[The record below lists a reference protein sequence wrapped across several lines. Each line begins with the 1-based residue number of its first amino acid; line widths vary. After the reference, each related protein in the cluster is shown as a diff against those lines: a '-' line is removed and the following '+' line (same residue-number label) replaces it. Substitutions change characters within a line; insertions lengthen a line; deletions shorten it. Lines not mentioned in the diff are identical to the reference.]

1 MDRHRTILRKGR
13 YLLRLLLINLR
24 KEFH

>member
-1 MDRHRTILRKGR
+1 MDHYRTILRKGR
-13 YLLRLLLINLR
+13 YLLRLSLSNLR